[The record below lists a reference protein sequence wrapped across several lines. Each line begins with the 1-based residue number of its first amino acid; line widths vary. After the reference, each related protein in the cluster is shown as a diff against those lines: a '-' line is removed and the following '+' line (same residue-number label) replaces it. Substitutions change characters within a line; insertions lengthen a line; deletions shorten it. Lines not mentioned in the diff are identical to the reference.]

1 MAMRVHRARPFQVA
15 AAVIVCGSTL
25 AFAQATQ
32 APEKKAPATKAL
44 PKGSV
49 SASSTVTATVTQID
63 QKNRV
68 LTVKTPDG
76 LDYTF
81 VVDPAVKNLPQ
92 VNVGDTVAATYKEAL
107 AYEVKKGGKAG
118 ASETVAGG
126 SADPGKK
133 PAGAIARQVHITVE
147 ITAIDPSVPSV
158 TFKGPQG
165 NTRTIK
171 VRDPKKLEGVS
182 VGDTVEL
189 TYTEAL
195 ALKVEKATEKKDQP

>member
-1 MAMRVHRARPFQVA
+1 MTVFRMQAFGVALVVLLSGAGRA
-15 AAVIVCGSTL
+15 AA
-25 AFAQATQ
+25 Q
-32 APEKKAPATKAL
+32 TKAL
-44 PKGSV
+44 PKGS
-49 SASSTVTATVTQID
+49 ASQSTKVTATVTALD

-68 LTVKTPDG
+68 ITLKTPDG

-92 VNVGDTVAATYKEAL
+92 VNVGDTVSATYTEAL
-107 AYEVKKGGKAG
+107 AYEVKKGGS
-118 ASETVAGG
+118 ASATETIAGG
-126 SADPGKK
+126 TAEPGKK
-133 PAGAIARQVHITVE
+133 PAGAIGRQVTLTVS
-147 ITAIDPSVPSV
+147 IAAIDPAVPSV

-182 VGDTVEL
+182 VGDTVQI

-195 ALKVEKATEKKDQP
+195 ALKIEKAAAKK

>member
-1 MAMRVHRARPFQVA
+1 MTVFRMQAFGVALVLLLSGAARA
-15 AAVIVCGSTL
+15 AA
-25 AFAQATQ
+25 Q
-32 APEKKAPATKAL
+32 TKAL
-44 PKGSV
+44 PKGS
-49 SASSTVTATVTQID
+49 ASQSTKVTATVTALD

-68 LTVKTPDG
+68 ITLKTPDG

-92 VNVGDTVAATYKEAL
+92 VKVGDTVSATYTEAL
-107 AYEVKKGGKAG
+107 AYEVKKGGTA
-118 ASETVAGG
+118 AATETITGG
-126 SADPGKK
+126 TAEPGKK
-133 PAGAIARQVHITVE
+133 PAAAVGRQVTLTVS
-147 ITAIDPSVPSV
+147 IAAIDPAVPSV

-182 VGDTVEL
+182 VGDTVQI

-195 ALKVEKATEKKDQP
+195 ALKIEEAPAKK